1 MKSQDIYA
9 ILYLL
14 VIVALVIFVAYMV
27 ITGQYETLGILI
39 IAAVVVIA
47 IMMIAGYFIFGAYY
61 AVKQR
66 DKVHTDSGMSL
77 EDVQE
82 VDREMEEQ

>member
-14 VIVALVIFVAYMV
+14 VIVALVIFVAYML
-27 ITGQYETLGILI
+27 ITGQYETLGYLI
-39 IAAVVVIA
+39 IAAVVVIF
-47 IMMIAGYFIFGAYY
+47 IMMIAGYFIFGTYY
-61 AVKQR
+61 ALKQK

-82 VDREMEEQ
+82 VDREMEDQ